1 MRSLRLA
8 VAVVLAAACTDSLA
22 PVGEQASAR
31 LRWASRGPSAYTY
44 TVERGCYCL
53 TEAIGPVD
61 VTVRAGVVESRRYT
75 RTGADV
81 PAQFAELFPNVEGL
95 FARVDSARI
104 RNAASLRVEY
114 HPELGY
120 PTRID
125 IDFVEQMADDEIFW
139 RASGLRAR

>member
-8 VAVVLAAACTDSLA
+8 AALVLTAACGDSFS
-22 PVGEQASAR
+22 PVGEEFDAR
-31 LRWASRGPSAYTY
+31 LRWSSRAPSAYTY

-53 TEAIGPVD
+53 PESIGPVD

-81 PAQFAELFPNVEGL
+81 PAQYAELFPTVDGL
-95 FARVDSARI
+95 FARIDSARA
-104 RNAASLRVEY
+104 RKAASLRAEY

-125 IDFVEQMADDEIFW
+125 IDFVEEMADDEVFW